1 MIRKIIKYI
10 RSNSAWSEKEE
21 VIVKLILTTSV
32 SDWRQIILEGKL
44 PSRPQSIY
52 DPING
57 GQILIKAAAIR

>member
-1 MIRKIIKYI
+1 MILKIIKYI
-10 RSNSAWSEKEE
+10 RSNSAWSEKE